1 MFSTIIVG
9 IIFLIILGFAAKKSI
24 SDLKKGKCAGCS
36 ACDSKSN
43 KTCNIKF

>member
-9 IIFLIILGFAAKKSI
+9 IIFLIILGFAGKKSI